1 MLLCVLARRRGP
13 AASNVARWWVGN
25 VRCAAVAVS
34 QVNVK
39 GGRAPDAAQRLFDEL
54 KMKFGYMG
62 TVDHSK
68 VGTPDLFRIL
78 KVARNAGDF
87 NWALQAMNL
96 FYNFGVKLKHREIAS
111 RLVAAA
117 MVCKVESEAAEIVK
131 LYGTWLE
138 RPPDIALVYGVM
150 GHYLDAGEL
159 LVVRELA
166 QAVREDWRMPVEPPL
181 YALSIEAMLRLTENA
196 VPEALQLH
204 QDARAVGVRLPA
216 ALHTRLLDAALAT
229 VQDEV
234 AGDTQAADEG
244 AEGAGEEGEG
254 AESSA
259 GEDEDVG
266 ASISDAVLQHLK
278 ASLEVADGLLRDGHL
293 LGGGSAASLCSTAW
307 LFWHLAALPEA
318 ARAELLDGA
327 DPACVVAFMNRDW
340 SRVLRAAIE
349 DFGCHWGFSGQL
361 PRGFFQALEASSDP
375 KVAELVSLSRQ
386 RFGRFYPEM

>member
-1 MLLCVLARRRGP
+1 MPLCVLARRRGP
-13 AASNVARWWVGN
+13 AASNVARWWVGK

-62 TVDHSK
+62 TIDHSK

-234 AGDTQAADEG
+234 AGAVQAADEG
-244 AEGAGEEGEG
+244 AEGA
-254 AESSA
+254 
-259 GEDEDVG
+259 
-266 ASISDAVLQHLK
+266 SISDAALQHLK

-293 LGGGSAASLCSTAW
+293 LGGGNAASLCSAAW
-307 LFWHLAALPEA
+307 LFWHLAALPEV
-318 ARAELLDGA
+318 ARAELLEGA
-327 DPACVVAFMNRDW
+327 DPAGVVAFMNRDW
-340 SRVLRAAIE
+340 SRVLRAATE